1 MVEPLTIGML
11 TFQAVSC
18 LLHSYH
24 IKSSNCSIKD
34 LCGCLTVGF
43 ALGKNEST
51 STPDEPAA
59 RAGLWPAQQEI
70 NTIR

>member
-43 ALGKNEST
+43 ALGKNEPN
-51 STPDEPAA
+51 STPDEPA
-59 RAGLWPAQQEI
+59 QQEM